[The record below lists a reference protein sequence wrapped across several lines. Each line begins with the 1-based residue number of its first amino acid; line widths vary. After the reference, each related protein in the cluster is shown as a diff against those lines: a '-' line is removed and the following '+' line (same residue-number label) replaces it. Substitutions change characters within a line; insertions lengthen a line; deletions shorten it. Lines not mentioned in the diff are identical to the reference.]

1 MNSYVHHFPWIFVAK
16 KEQLKPARNLLGAFQ
31 RSDAAFLELDEAQIG
46 IQVVKILVMV
56 KPFICQ

>member
-1 MNSYVHHFPWIFVAK
+1 MNSMNSSYVQLK